1 MAEEYAVDKV
11 PERSCADQPQSDGL
25 EFAACS
31 GCHECN
37 YDQGEC
43 GDGDENGE
51 LALKQAKSGAIV
63 PCGCEAKETGEEHYM
78 RGAFP
83 RKPIECLPLGRLIDG
98 KPKPDYRGKDRCLR
112 LEPFQPAY
120 RLFPPAR
127 LNLALAIN
135 AQSRVRDRA
144 KAGSIHRLQARST
157 LAESLVFNSCK
168 RPIDL
173 LQLLLLVFQ
182 EA

>member
-1 MAEEYAVDKV
+1 MAEECAVDEV

-25 EFAACS
+25 EFAAC
-31 GCHECN
+31 GDGHECN

-43 GDGDENGE
+43 GDGDEDAE
-51 LALKQAKSGAIV
+51 LTLKQAESGAIV
-63 PCGCEAKETGEEHYM
+63 PCRREAKKIGEKHYL

-83 RKPIECLPLGRLIDG
+83 RKPIEYLPLGRLIDG
-98 KPKPDYRGKDRCLR
+98 KPKPDYRDKDRCLR
-112 LEPFQPAY
+112 LQPFQPAY
-120 RLFPPAR
+120 RLLPQAR
-127 LNLALAIN
+127 LSLALAVN

-144 KAGSIHRLQARST
+144 KAGFIYRLQARFT

-173 LQLLLLVFQ
+173 LQFLLLVFQ